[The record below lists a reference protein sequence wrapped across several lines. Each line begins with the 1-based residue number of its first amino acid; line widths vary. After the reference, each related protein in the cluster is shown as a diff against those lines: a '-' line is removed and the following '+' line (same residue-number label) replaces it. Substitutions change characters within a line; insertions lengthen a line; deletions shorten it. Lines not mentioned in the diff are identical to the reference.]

1 MSRLARA
8 ARDGDP
14 LRMSPQEA
22 LAYVEHHGVVLASA
36 RGPLPS
42 VAEAVAG
49 EPVAG
54 RWWSHPRAHAI
65 FAALSAVHDDPD
77 VLACRLV
84 RGKLTFVHRR
94 LWPALARM
102 APSLDP
108 KRVAA
113 VREEHTAS
121 GRHRAVE
128 TPFPE
133 WVPPDVA
140 EAAAALDEAEAR
152 RLLGV

>member
-1 MSRLARA
+1 MT
-8 ARDGDP
+8 P
-14 LRMSPQEA
+14 EEA
-22 LAYVEHHGVVLASA
+22 LAFVARHGLVLASA
-36 RGPLPS
+36 RGPVPCL
-42 VAEAVAG
+42 AETVAG

-54 RWWSHPRAHAI
+54 RWWSHPRGAEI
-65 FAALSAVHDDPD
+65 FAALSAVHDAPD

-94 LWPALARM
+94 LWPALARA
-102 APSLDP
+102 APALDP
-108 KRVAA
+108 RRVAA

-128 TPFPE
+128 TPFPA

-140 EAAAALDEAEAR
+140 ATAAALDEAEAR
-152 RLLGV
+152 ALLGGDPVLSAR